1 MDPSVVVAV
10 TSVGTAV
17 VTTGGGV
24 LIAVLTSK
32 REAENAAE
40 TAADDSAEKAE
51 RDLERSLRERLV
63 LKDEQIDALE
73 FKVRNRDE
81 KVARMTLEL
90 ADAIAERDHLRE
102 KLDRLNGSTDHA

>member
-10 TSVGTAV
+10 TSVGTAI

-24 LIAVLTSK
+24 LIAVLTNR

-40 TAADDSAEKAE
+40 TAADESAEKAE
-51 RDLERSLRERLV
+51 KDLEATLRERLA
-63 LKDEQIDALE
+63 LKDEQIEALE

-81 KVARMTLEL
+81 KIARLVLEL
-90 ADAIAERDHLRE
+90 ADATAEGDRLRE
-102 KLDRLNGSTDHA
+102 KLNGSPDA

>member
-24 LIAVLTSK
+24 LIAVLTNK
-32 REAENAAE
+32 REAQNAAE
-40 TAADDSAEKAE
+40 TAADESADKAEK
-51 RDLERSLRERLV
+51 DLEATLRERLA
-63 LKDEQIDALE
+63 LKDEQIEALE

-81 KVARMTLEL
+81 KIARLTLEL
-90 ADAIAERDHLRE
+90 ADAVASRDHLRE
-102 KLDRLNGSTDHA
+102 QLDHLNGSTDHA